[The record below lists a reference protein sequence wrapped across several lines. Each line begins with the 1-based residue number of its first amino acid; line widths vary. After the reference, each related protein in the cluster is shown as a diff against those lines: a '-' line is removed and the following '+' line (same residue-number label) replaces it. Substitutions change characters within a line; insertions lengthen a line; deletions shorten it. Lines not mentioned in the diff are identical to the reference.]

1 MGLLFRDRS
10 KVPTPWWCEDN
21 EARSHRKHAVAA
33 AEVRQSLDERGWL
46 VKPDRG
52 WKSSKA
58 ELFPADIPCMRFLV
72 RPDGGNL
79 DSASSEKLPLA
90 VASVTAAKLLLLP
103 PTCLCHHCP
112 ATNQH
117 GVSFSPT
124 CQPSICGKRLPLPP
138 PRPPSRD
145 PIFST
150 PFPFQFRLAANV
162 LCRRPSR
169 RRVSVTQGLDPT
181 SPRLMCCMLL
191 HPAVL

>member
-58 ELFPADIPCMRFLV
+58 ELCPADIPCMRLPV

-79 DSASSEKLPLA
+79 DFASSEKLPWLSLA
-90 VASVTAAKLLLLP
+90 SLQPSSCCLPPPASAITALP
-103 PTCLCHHCP
+103 PTNTASASHQRANPPSAANASPFRLPDPPVGILFSRRLSHS
-112 ATNQH
+112 
-117 GVSFSPT
+117 SFALLPT
-124 CQPSICGKRLPLPP
+124 CFAV
-138 PRPPSRD
+138 D
-145 PIFST
+145 P
-150 PFPFQFRLAANV
+150 AAAES
-162 LCRRPSR
+162 L
-169 RRVSVTQGLDPT
+169 
-181 SPRLMCCMLL
+181 
-191 HPAVL
+191 